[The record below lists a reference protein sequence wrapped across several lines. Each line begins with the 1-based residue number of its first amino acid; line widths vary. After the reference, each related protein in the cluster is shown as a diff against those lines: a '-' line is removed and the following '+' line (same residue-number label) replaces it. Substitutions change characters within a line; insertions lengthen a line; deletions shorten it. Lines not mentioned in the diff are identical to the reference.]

1 MSSTPRPGALLL
13 QPSPLIPGLRELSPL
28 REASLPL
35 ANGGSPPKSSPKKDS
50 PLADSPPI
58 VVNEPAL
65 SLVTPP
71 RDVPNMSKM
80 MLKTPSPPTDIP
92 DIPDLPDIPSS
103 DGSEQST
110 PVMSSNMTIM
120 NTPKPPGAWMQTPAP
135 ALRSGRA
142 RSNTLPA
149 NTSNIVS
156 TPLPVQRGNSFP
168 MRTPAPPG
176 AWNATPG
183 FESLDRKS
191 TLKVRFDVT
200 SESETTSSGQQD
212 VSLESIEMVH
222 PSGEDPPPPTTNV
235 SNKADGIGY
244 DEPRSAFSSFSSS
257 DTSGTE
263 DDPRTPVIKPSSVL
277 SRTPSVRVVDAFGR
291 EVVEENQGKQV
302 GDVSP
307 MTLPAQDPTP
317 SRKPPVRIVDAMG
330 REVRQSGD
338 ATKID
343 TVGEELSKAESLA
356 KMRESISSLAKE
368 MDDIDSSLSS
378 DDDSDEARL
387 RELDEVSAKAQETR
401 GKLKQALH
409 SVQSGEEDWKAKYG
423 SLRASMR
430 KSISFVSFS
439 RKNRIRVG
447 ILKGDA
453 ALRNPRSSTLSF
465 PHQWDCNWS
474 DCPCA
479 NRVHTVHAAVGL
491 REHPLPRYWRTNLL
505 PCDRLSHMRAQQL
518 FLSTYYDPLFPDLY
532 LHVTHPEKFIQSLE
546 NPTPPWSIYHV
557 PDAWVRAGWT
567 GVLSEF
573 TGNVT
578 LRVAEWQRQ
587 LQELATTYTRTDMP
601 WPPQ

>member
-1 MSSTPRPGALLL
+1 
-13 QPSPLIPGLRELSPL
+13 
-28 REASLPL
+28 
-35 ANGGSPPKSSPKKDS
+35 
-50 PLADSPPI
+50 
-58 VVNEPAL
+58 
-65 SLVTPP
+65 
-71 RDVPNMSKM
+71 
-80 MLKTPSPPTDIP
+80 
-92 DIPDLPDIPSS
+92 
-103 DGSEQST
+103 
-110 PVMSSNMTIM
+110 
-120 NTPKPPGAWMQTPAP
+120 
-135 ALRSGRA
+135 
-142 RSNTLPA
+142 
-149 NTSNIVS
+149 
-156 TPLPVQRGNSFP
+156 

-176 AWNATPG
+176 AWNNTPG
-183 FESLDRKS
+183 FGSVDRKS

-222 PSGEDPPPPTTNV
+222 PPDEDPAPPTTNV

-277 SRTPSVRVVDAFGR
+277 SRTPSVRMVDAFGR
-291 EVVEENQGKQV
+291 EVVEENQGKQSS
-302 GDVSP
+302 DVSP
-307 MTLPAQDPTP
+307 MILPAQDATP

-330 REVRQSGD
+330 REVRQNGE

-343 TVGEELSKAESLA
+343 TVGEELSKVESLA
-356 KMRESISSLAKE
+356 KMRESISSLAKD
-368 MDDIDSSLSS
+368 MDDIDSSPSS

-387 RELDEVSAKAQETR
+387 RELDEVSAKARETR
-401 GKLKQALH
+401 EKLKQALH

-430 KSISFVSFS
+430 KSISFPSGTPDRPLS
-439 RKNRIRVG
+439 RSRISGTVIG
-447 ILKGDA
+447 LIALVQVAFILYM
-453 ALRNPRSSTLSF
+453 L
-465 PHQWDCNWS
+465 
-474 DCPCA
+474 
-479 NRVHTVHAAVGL
+479 
-491 REHPLPRYWRTNLL
+491 
-505 PCDRLSHMRAQQL
+505 RLSHMRAQQL

-532 LHVTHPEKFIQSLE
+532 LHVTHPERFIQSLE

-557 PDAWVRAGWT
+557 PAAWARAGWT

-578 LRVAEWQRQ
+578 LQVTEWQRQ